1 MADGARLLH
10 VDPDAGWD
18 LKAEFTRI
26 HKDGQRPMGMAFGS
40 PGGNFREILE
50 PINQT
55 IYDVRLS
62 ASLAREKYQLQFAYN
77 LSLFKN
83 DFDSVISDNPCFGLA
98 ACGSSATGPAR
109 GRTALAPDN
118 VAQTVTLSGGVSL
131 PLRTRVNGSLSYSW
145 RLQDQNFIPHTINP
159 AFTGNPDLALPQS
172 DLKGDVRILLF
183 NVSATS
189 RPLPPLTLTG
199 RYRLY
204 DFDDRSDEIVFPAR
218 VLNDITLE
226 NEPRLANRFPYTKHN
241 ASLDGRWRFSSQLA
255 S

>member
-1 MADGARLLH
+1 
-10 VDPDAGWD
+10 
-18 LKAEFTRI
+18 
-26 HKDGQRPMGMAFGS
+26 MGMAFGS

-77 LSLFKN
+77 LSLFQN
-83 DFDSVISDNPCFGLA
+83 DFDAVVSDNPCFGLA

-118 VAQTVTLSGGVSL
+118 VAQTVTLSGGVNL

-145 RLQDQNFIPHTINP
+145 RLQDQSFVPHTINP
-159 AFTGNPDLALPQS
+159 GFAGNPGLNLPQS
-172 DLKGDVRILLF
+172 DLHGDVRILLF

-204 DFDDRSDEIVFPAR
+204 DFDDRSDEIVFPPR

-226 NEPRLANRFPYTKHN
+226 NEPRLAVLHRQE
-241 ASLDGRWRFSSQLA
+241 LDDQAGVLLRALQSDRLPLRWSGAVPQPGPARYLPGE
-255 S
+255 